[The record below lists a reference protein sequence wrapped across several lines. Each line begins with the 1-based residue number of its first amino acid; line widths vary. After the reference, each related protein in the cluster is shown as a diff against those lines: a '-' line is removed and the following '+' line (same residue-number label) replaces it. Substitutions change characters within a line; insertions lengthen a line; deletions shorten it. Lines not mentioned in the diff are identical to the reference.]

1 MTTQPLKTPFAA
13 DLFAGQFALI
23 NGATSGIAA
32 RAAEMMVASGLA
44 GLAISART
52 EADGLAMRDR
62 LRAASPRAQ
71 IEFVPCDY
79 LKDGQIETQF
89 AEVERLFG
97 RLDIFV
103 HTMMGGGGPQRF
115 ADMQPANWLSTT
127 RALFLSFVESCHYA
141 VPLMRKS
148 GGGSIL
154 SVISDAMKVPTPG
167 ESVIGGG
174 MAANVQFAKV
184 LAVEEG
190 RNGIRCNCVSPSI
203 TTGTRAYDRMM
214 EKEYTR
220 TLFTKAMNKARLGV
234 ADAED
239 VAHAVAFLSS
249 RAAAKTTGQVLSVNG
264 GVSVA

>member
-1 MTTQPLKTPFAA
+1 MTEASIDNPFGPN
-13 DLFAGQFALI
+13 LFAGQVALI

-52 EADGLAMRDR
+52 EADGIAMRDR
-62 LRAASPRAQ
+62 LRLASPGAQ
-71 IEFVPCDY
+71 IEFVRCDY
-79 LKDGQIETQF
+79 LADGQIEAQF
-89 AEVERLFG
+89 AQVEALFG

-103 HTMMGGGGPQRF
+103 HTMLPGNGPQRF
-115 ADMQPANWLSTT
+115 ATMTAQDWMNTT
-127 RALFLSFVESCHYA
+127 RALFLSFIESCHYA
-141 VPLMRKS
+141 VPLMKKN

-174 MAANVQFAKV
+174 MAANAQFAKV

-190 RNGIRCNCVSPSI
+190 RNGIRVNCVSPSI
-203 TTGTRAYDRMM
+203 TTGTRAYDRVMSR
-214 EKEYTR
+214 EFSRE
-220 TLFTKAMNKARLGV
+220 LFTKAVNKARLGV
-234 ADAED
+234 ADAVD

-249 RAAAKTTGQVLSVNG
+249 RLSSKTTGQVLSVNG